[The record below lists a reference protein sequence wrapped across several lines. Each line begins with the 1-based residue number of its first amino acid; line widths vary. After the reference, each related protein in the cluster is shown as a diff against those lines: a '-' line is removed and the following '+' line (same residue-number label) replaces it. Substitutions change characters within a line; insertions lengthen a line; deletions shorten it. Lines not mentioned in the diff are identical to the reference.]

1 MRDTQIKKSD
11 NIRQGKGSVSKA
23 DNTQMLA
30 ATPEATPT
38 RLRRVIIDGIATGDL
53 LPGAR
58 LKETELVARLLVSRT
73 PLREALAALRA
84 EGILERDED
93 GLRVRRLDWHD
104 VRALYELRGTLE
116 GLAAS
121 LAAQNAGDAE
131 RAVIDDICGTEARL
145 VRQGAAPDILARHNR
160 QFHHA
165 ILQAAGNRFLAESL
179 ERLSRLMVLLGA
191 TAYSLAG
198 RVEPIRDE
206 HDAINRAIQDGDAA
220 GAAAAMSYHLD
231 SALTARLKLL
241 SMTAGQELD

>member
-1 MRDTQIKKSD
+1 MSDRKVKQSSGTGWAKWPADTAGEPTS
-11 NIRQGKGSVSKA
+11 
-23 DNTQMLA
+23 
-30 ATPEATPT
+30 PEATPT
-38 RLRRVIIDGIATGDL
+38 RLRRLIMDAIAAGDL

-58 LKETELVARLLVSRT
+58 LKETDLVAALAVSRT

-84 EGILERDED
+84 EGILERDDD
-93 GLRVRRLDWHD
+93 GLRVRRLDWRD

-131 RAVIDDICGTEARL
+131 RTVIDTICRAEGDL
-145 VRQGAAPDILARHNR
+145 IHGGAAPDVLARHNR

-198 RVEPIRDE
+198 RAGSIRDE
-206 HDAINRAIQDGDAA
+206 HEAINRAIQDGDATA
-220 GAAAAMSYHLD
+220 AAAAMSRHLD
-231 SALTARLKLL
+231 SALAARLTLL
-241 SMTAGQELD
+241 SLTAGQELD

>member
-1 MRDTQIKKSD
+1 MSDRKVKQSNGISWAKWPADTA
-11 NIRQGKGSVSKA
+11 GE
-23 DNTQMLA
+23 
-30 ATPEATPT
+30 ATSPEATPT
-38 RLRRVIIDGIATGDL
+38 RLRRLIMDAIAAGDL

-58 LKETELVARLLVSRT
+58 LKETDLVAALAVSRT

-84 EGILERDED
+84 EGILERDDD
-93 GLRVRRLDWHD
+93 GLRVRRLDWRD

-131 RAVIDDICGTEARL
+131 RTVIDTICRAEGDLIRG
-145 VRQGAAPDILARHNR
+145 GAAPDILARHNR

-198 RVEPIRDE
+198 RAGTIRDE
-206 HDAINRAIQDGDAA
+206 HEAINRAIQDGDATA
-220 GAAAAMSYHLD
+220 AAAAMSRHLD
-231 SALTARLKLL
+231 SALAARLTLL
-241 SMTAGQELD
+241 SLTAGQELD

>member
-1 MRDTQIKKSD
+1 MSD
-11 NIRQGKGSVSKA
+11 PQVKQGTVTDWAGWP
-23 DNTQMLA
+23 A
-30 ATPEATPT
+30 ANAGEPMPPEATPT
-38 RLRRVIIDGIATGDL
+38 RLRRLIMDAISSGDL

-58 LKETELVARLLVSRT
+58 LKETNLVAALSVSRT

-84 EGILERDED
+84 EGILERDDD
-93 GLRVRRLDWHD
+93 GLRVRRLDWRD
-104 VRALYELRGTLE
+104 VHALYELRGTLE

-121 LAAQNAGDAE
+121 LAAQNASDAE
-131 RAVIDDICGTEARL
+131 RSVIDDICSAEAELIR
-145 VRQGAAPDILARHNR
+145 RNAEPDVLARHNR

-198 RVEPIRDE
+198 RAGSIRDE
-206 HDAINRAIQDGDAA
+206 HEAINRTIQAGDAEA
-220 GAAAAMSYHLD
+220 AAAAMSHHLD

-241 SMTAGQELD
+241 SLTAGQELD

>member
-1 MRDTQIKKSD
+1 MNDPQVKQAKA
-11 NIRQGKGSVSKA
+11 VSWA
-23 DNTQMLA
+23 QWPATEVGGTA
-30 ATPEATPT
+30 APEATPT
-38 RLRRVIIDGIATGDL
+38 RLRRLIMDAIATGDL

-58 LKETELVARLLVSRT
+58 LKEADLVAALAVSRT

-93 GLRVRRLDWHD
+93 GLRVRQLDWRD

-131 RAVIDDICGTEARL
+131 RAVIDGICSAEADL
-145 VRQGAAPDILARHNR
+145 IRQGAPPDVLARHNR

-165 ILQAAGNRFLAESL
+165 ILQAAGNRFLVESL

-198 RVEPIRDE
+198 RAGSIRDE
-206 HDAINRAIQDGDAA
+206 HESINRAIQAGEAA
-220 GAAAAMSYHLD
+220 AAAAAMSQHLD

-241 SMTAGQELD
+241 SLTAGQELD

>member
-1 MRDTQIKKSD
+1 MSDRKVKQSSGTGWAEWPADTAGEGTS
-11 NIRQGKGSVSKA
+11 
-23 DNTQMLA
+23 
-30 ATPEATPT
+30 PEATPT
-38 RLRRVIIDGIATGDL
+38 RLRRLIMDAIAAGDL

-58 LKETELVARLLVSRT
+58 LKETDLVAALAVSRT

-84 EGILERDED
+84 EGILERDDD
-93 GLRVRRLDWHD
+93 GLRVRRLDWRD

-131 RAVIDDICGTEARL
+131 RTVIDTICRAEGDL
-145 VRQGAAPDILARHNR
+145 IHGGAAPDVLARHNR

-198 RVEPIRDE
+198 RAGSIRDE
-206 HDAINRAIQDGDAA
+206 HEAINRAIQDGDATA
-220 GAAAAMSYHLD
+220 AAAAMSRHLD
-231 SALTARLKLL
+231 SALAARLTLL
-241 SMTAGQELD
+241 SLTAGQELD